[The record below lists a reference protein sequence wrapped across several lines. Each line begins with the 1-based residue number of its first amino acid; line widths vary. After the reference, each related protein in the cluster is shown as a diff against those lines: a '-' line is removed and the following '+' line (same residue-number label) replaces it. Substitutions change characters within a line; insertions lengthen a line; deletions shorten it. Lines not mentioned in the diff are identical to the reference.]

1 MEKILEE
8 VEAPPGLEFVELFN
22 REGELAATIEIDGI
36 VRAKSITDFGEAL
49 NAKAKEHGF
58 SIAGVALKNAAG
70 GPADVATQV
79 THIEE
84 VNRAKKEEEPD
95 RTSGTVVNR
104 GHPGP
109 EGPDETGGMRP
120 R

>member
-1 MEKILEE
+1 MEKILEK
-8 VEAPPGLEFVELFN
+8 VEAPPGLEFVKLFD
-22 REGELAATIEIDGI
+22 REGELAATIEIDGT

-58 SIAGVALKNAAG
+58 SIAGVALKNATTG
-70 GPADVATQV
+70 GPADIATQV

-84 VNRAKKEEEPD
+84 VNRAEEKKPEPPRAIID
-95 RTSGTVVNR
+95 RE
-104 GHPGP
+104 HPGL
-109 EGPDETGGMRP
+109 EGPDETSGMRH